1 MDYHSQNATQDDIH
15 YACAISWDLEYAN
28 EEVEL
33 ELRRRDIGLTE
44 KREEEKLKLRKQEF
58 EMRER
63 EHSLRERE
71 LEGKLKRAQDLI
83 FVLRQQLQQ
92 QQVILEH
99 VQQQN
104 RLLLSLYQASMEK
117 KG

>member
-1 MDYHSQNATQDDIH
+1 M
-15 YACAISWDLEYAN
+15 
-28 EEVEL
+28 
-33 ELRRRDIGLTE
+33 GLKE
-44 KREEEKLKLRKQEF
+44 KREEEKLTLRKQEF

-71 LEGKLKRAQDLI
+71 LEGKLKRVQDLI
-83 FVLRQQLQQ
+83 VILRQQLQQ

-99 VQQQN
+99 VHQQN
-104 RLLLSLYQASMEK
+104 KVLLSLYQASMEK